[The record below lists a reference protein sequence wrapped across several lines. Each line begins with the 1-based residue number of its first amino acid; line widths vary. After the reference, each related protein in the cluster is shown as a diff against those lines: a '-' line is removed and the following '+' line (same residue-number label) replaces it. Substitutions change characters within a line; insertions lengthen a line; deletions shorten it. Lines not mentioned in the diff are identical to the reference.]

1 MNDTKPYLPY
11 NPALKEKA
19 RALRRN
25 LTEPERRLWHQ
36 CLRGFPYPVLRQKPI
51 ADFIVDFYCSRL
63 QLVIEVDGDSHYTE
77 EASARDTQRD
87 EALRALGL
95 TVLRFTNLDV
105 MQNLPAVCERIHA
118 AIPPT
123 PPLSRGEPH
132 STET

>member
-63 QLVIEVDGDSHYTE
+63 QLVIEVDGGQH
-77 EASARDTQRD
+77 AQRQAEDATRTAWLQAQGFRVRRFWND
-87 EALRALGL
+87 E
-95 TVLRFTNLDV
+95 VLRD
-105 MQNLPAVCERIHA
+105 LPAVLD
-118 AIPPT
+118 AIRSSLYAGPP
-123 PPLSRGEPH
+123 
-132 STET
+132 